1 MKQLYVLRQLLLACV
16 LMLTGGV
23 SSAYAQ
29 EIIWQEDWS
38 SGSKDQKP
46 SQVNAT
52 NYSETDNGKSITKI
66 YAANLAG
73 GTSPELLIGKS
84 KGSWT
89 VSDIDLKGYTGDF
102 TLSYNS
108 NNSKIT
114 VTADGKAV
122 TMSSAGTKS
131 YSGTFSVSTGTTKTS
146 IVFSNTSSD
155 NSRIDN
161 VKLTYKVLSSVN
173 KPTFSPLP
181 GTYENVQ
188 NVTLSADDGHTIY
201 YTTDGVTTPTTASTK
216 YDGAITVSET
226 TTIRAIAVNAEG
238 KASDMA
244 EGKYIIT
251 LPKSLPYEEAFSKDK
266 GEFTTTGTTWGF
278 SSSYML
284 ANAYDI
290 SGKVAEDWLVSPEL
304 DLTSVSAAYLQF
316 DHAARYFSNMPA
328 MATVWGKIKGG
339 DWQKL
344 TISQYPTVGTS
355 STFVTATA
363 DLTAL
368 AGNIAQIAFKYESIS
383 TNCGAWEI
391 KNVSV
396 NAGKEPKIFE
406 FSAEEATVTI
416 GNTFTAPVL
425 TNEYGGDV
433 NYTSSNTAV
442 ATVNASTGEVSLIA
456 AGTTI
461 ITATLAADN
470 AVTVSYTLTVLPAP
484 KQYLYKKI
492 TSEDEIVDGGV
503 YLIINE
509 TGSTVMGNI
518 VSSKGSGVSVT
529 VDKDKCELTKMS
541 DNDIKLLK
549 QADGSYAIRND
560 VGYVGYSSKTSL
572 ASSSTLPAD
581 NNKYLWNI
589 SLSSQGNANIQNK
602 GDNTRYIRFYSTA
615 SDFRA
620 YTTSDGTVVQLYKK
634 VFDAPRSITIQAENT
649 EGYYATFSDLDND
662 VVFTE
667 DYVISTVSVEGN
679 VMSIDNLTS
688 ANYAII
694 DDETGEISTVKGYYV
709 PKNSG
714 VLVYSVDTKADFF
727 KAVANAEAT
736 LATSNRMKAVP
747 ADGKIV
753 AEPGYKYYKLAY
765 GNYTTKTDLGF
776 YWGAAEGGAFT
787 SKKGLAYL
795 AVPAGTSGA
804 APTKFVFGGDDA
816 SGIVDVQAAKADR
829 NDVIYNLAGQRVQ
842 KAVRGAI
849 YIVNGK
855 KVILK

>member
-1 MKQLYVLRQLLLACV
+1 MNANY
-16 LMLTGGV
+16 
-23 SSAYAQ
+23 SA
-29 EIIWQEDWS
+29 DN
-38 SGSKDQKP
+38 SGSVLYTG
-46 SQVNAT
+46 SM
-52 NYSETDNGKSITKI
+52 S
-66 YAANLAG
+66 AG
-73 GTSPELLIGKS
+73 GTAPELLIKGGDTFTAKISNS
-84 KGSWT
+84 KGYSGKFT
-89 VSDIDLKGYTGDF
+89 LTYKSNKGPSILSLKVNGASVSASNVSDKTYSATFD
-102 TLSYNS
+102 
-108 NNSKIT
+108 
-114 VTADGKAV
+114 VPVGKESLLIAF
-122 TMSSAGTKS
+122 SA
-131 YSGTFSVSTGTTKTS
+131 TS
-146 IVFSNTSSD
+146 
-155 NSRIDN
+155 NSRLDDI
-161 VKLTYKVLSSVN
+161 KLTYKILSSVN
-173 KPTFSPLP
+173 KPTFSPEP
-181 GTYENVQ
+181 GTYEDVQ
-188 NVTLSADDGHTIY
+188 NVTLSADAGHTIY
-201 YTTDGVTTPTTASTK
+201 YTTDGVTTPTTSSTK

-238 KASDMA
+238 KASDVA

-278 SSSYML
+278 FSSYML
-284 ANAYDI
+284 ANAHDI

-355 STFVTATA
+355 FTFVTATA

-433 NYTSSNTAV
+433 NYTSSNTSV

-470 AVTVSYTLTVLPAP
+470 AVTVSYTLTVLAAP

-492 TSEDEIVDGGV
+492 KSEDEIVDGGV

-529 VDKDKCELTKMS
+529 VDKKKFELTNMS

-549 QADGSYAIRND
+549 QADGSYAIRNA
-560 VGYVGYSSKTSL
+560 VGYVGYGSSSVNL
-572 ASSSTLPAD
+572 ASSSTLPAG

-602 GDNTRYIRFYSTA
+602 GDNTRYIRFYSSG

-620 YTTSDGTVVQLYKK
+620 YKTTDGAVVQLYKK
-634 VFDAPRSITIQAENT
+634 VFDAPRSITIQAGNT

>member
-29 EIIWQEDWS
+29 EIIWQEDWT
-38 SGSKDQKP
+38 GAKADQKP
-46 SQVNAT
+46 SQVNA
-52 NYSETDNGKSITKI
+52 NYSAGNSGSVLYTGSMS
-66 YAANLAG
+66 AG
-73 GTSPELLIGKS
+73 GTAPELLIKGGDTFTAKISNS
-84 KGSWT
+84 KGYS
-89 VSDIDLKGYTGDF
+89 GEF
-102 TLSYNS
+102 TLTYKS
-108 NNSKIT
+108 NKGPSILSLKVNEAPVSASL
-114 VTADGKAV
+114 VSGK
-122 TMSSAGTKS
+122 TYSA
-131 YSGTFSVSTGTTKTS
+131 TFDVPVGKESLSIAFSATS
-146 IVFSNTSSD
+146 
-155 NSRIDN
+155 NSRLDDI
-161 VKLTYKVLSSVN
+161 KLTYKKLSSVN
-173 KPTFSPLP
+173 MPTFSPLP
-181 GTYENVQ
+181 GTYEDVQ
-188 NVTLSADDGHTIY
+188 NVTLSADAGHTIY

-216 YDGAITVSET
+216 YTGAITVSET

-238 KASDMA
+238 KASDVA

-284 ANAYDI
+284 ANAYL

-316 DHAARYFSNMPA
+316 DHAAAYFSDMQA

-339 DWQKL
+339 DWQQL
-344 TISQYPTVGTS
+344 TISQYPTVSTS
-355 STFVTATA
+355 FTFVTATA

-368 AGNIAQIAFKYESIS
+368 AGNIAQIAFKYES
-383 TNCGAWEI
+383 TLDNCGAWEI

-396 NAGKEPKIFE
+396 NAGKEPKTFE

-433 NYTSSNTAV
+433 NYTSSNTSV

-470 AVTVSYTLTVLPAP
+470 AVTVSYTLTVLAAP

-492 TSEDEIVDGGV
+492 KSEDEIVDGGV
-503 YLIINE
+503 YLIVNE
-509 TGSTVMGNI
+509 TGSKVMGNI

-529 VDKDKCELTKMS
+529 VDKDNCELTKKS

-549 QADGSYAIRND
+549 QADGSYAIRNAG
-560 VGYVGYSSKTSL
+560 GYVGYGSSKTSL

-602 GDNTRYIRFYSTA
+602 GSNSRYIRFYSTGL
-615 SDFRA
+615 DFRA
-620 YTTSDGTVVQLYKK
+620 YTTSDGSAVQLYKK
-634 VFDAPRSITIQAENT
+634 VFDAPRSITIQAKNT

-667 DYVISTVSVEGN
+667 DVISTVSVEGN
-679 VMSIDNLTS
+679 VMSIDDLTS

-714 VLVYSVDTKADFF
+714 VLVFSVDTKADYF

-736 LATSNRMKAVP
+736 LGTSNRMKAVP

-753 AEPGYKYYKLAY
+753 AEAGYKYYKLAY

-829 NDVIYNLAGQRVQ
+829 NDVIYNLSGQRVQ